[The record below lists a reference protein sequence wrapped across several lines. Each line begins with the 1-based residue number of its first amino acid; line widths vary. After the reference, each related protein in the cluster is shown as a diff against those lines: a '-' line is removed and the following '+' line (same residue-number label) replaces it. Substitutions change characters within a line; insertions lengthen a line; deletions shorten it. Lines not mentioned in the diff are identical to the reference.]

1 MNVFL
6 WVRLNNMPSQN
17 QLLWLGDQSK
27 AIVKLRS
34 HVQEVVQPH
43 LTTRNDDGGGEG
55 SQRKLICC
63 LLIKEDTALS

>member
-6 WVRLNNMPSQN
+6 WVRLDHMPSQN
-17 QLLWLGDQSK
+17 QLLCLGDQSK
-27 AIVKLRS
+27 AIVKLVR
-34 HVQEVVQPH
+34 EVVQPH
-43 LTTRNDDGGGEG
+43 LTTRNDDGVGEG